1 MNRVSGPEK
10 SGGIEAFAG
19 FVQEGGNIFMELEF
33 NNVSVGEDIST
44 FAIQLNKNSFGL
56 SPANQ
61 QVVFQHAISPGASG
75 TTRVEMA
82 VNSSMQVPT
91 PNGQQANPQIQVAIK
106 NLHTNGVF
114 YFAVNCN
121 FECLFSHDG
130 EMEKTAFI
138 ESWKSIDDRQELY
151 ATVSDLPA
159 ESTSIES
166 VQQKFAAYNI
176 FFIARRPV
184 PNAEGQEVVY
194 FSIKTVND
202 MVFFAELTFKK
213 GVNAAKVCLKTEA
226 TAYGSLAKS
235 ALETLLRGDES

>member
-1 MNRVSGPEK
+1 MSRVAGPEK
-10 SGGIEAFAG
+10 SGGIEVFSG
-19 FVQEGGNIFMELEF
+19 FVQEGGRIFMELDF
-33 NNVSVGEDIST
+33 TNVSTGEDIST
-44 FAIQLNKNSFGL
+44 FAIQLNKNAFGL

-61 QVVFQHAISPGASG
+61 QVIFQPAISPGATG

-82 VNSSMQVPT
+82 VNPGMQVPT
-91 PNGQQANPQIQVAIK
+91 PSGQNANPQIQVAIK
-106 NLHTNGVF
+106 NLHTNNVF

-121 FECLFSHDG
+121 FECLFTADG

-138 ESWKSIDDRQELY
+138 ESWKSIDDRHELY

-159 ESTSIES
+159 DSTSIES

-194 FSIKTVND
+194 FSMKTVNG
-202 MVFFAELTFKK
+202 MTFFAELTFKR

-226 TAYGSLAKS
+226 SAYGGLAKS
-235 ALETLLRGDES
+235 ALEALLRGDE